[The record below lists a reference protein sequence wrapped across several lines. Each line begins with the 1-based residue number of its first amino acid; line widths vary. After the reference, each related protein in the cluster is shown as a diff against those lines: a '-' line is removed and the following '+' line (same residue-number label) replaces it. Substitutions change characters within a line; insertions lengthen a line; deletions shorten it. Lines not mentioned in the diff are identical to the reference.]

1 MHIAAFDIVSLV
13 IILILA
19 VRATFRGF
27 IDEFLSIASIFLGLG
42 IAILFTGKA
51 AVIVDKYIH
60 NIFWSQVIAFLILF
74 LIVYLV
80 VKIFENA
87 LNSLTEKIHLEKLDQ
102 SLGFF
107 FGILEG
113 ALVVVVLVFLLE
125 VQPFFDASHL
135 FLNSKAYLLA
145 DKIIPVGKEL
155 FEQNRAISG

>member
-51 AVIVDKYIH
+51 APIVDKYIN

-74 LIVYLV
+74 LLVYIV
-80 VKIFENA
+80 VKLFENA

-113 ALVVVVLVFLLE
+113 ALVVVFLVFLLE
-125 VQPFFDASHL
+125 VQPFIDASHL